1 MDQKSA
7 EGTAGFLFLAGFN
20 GAAMQ
25 WAIWPVQIWL
35 QWQADVLKAA
45 APTATDWMKRRSE
58 GTEAARRA
66 PSGSAH
72 ATQCR
77 TGVQGAERGD
87 RGWAVCTGG
96 RFSWSTKLTMPTSFA
111 AAS

>member
-35 QWQADVLKAA
+35 QWQADVLKAV
-45 APTATDWMKRRSE
+45 APTTTDWMKRRSE

-66 PSGSAH
+66 LEWLCTCHTMSQRHPRCRTSGS
-72 ATQCR
+72 R
-77 TGVQGAERGD
+77 LLGRLRGGTILLVD
-87 RGWAVCTGG
+87 KAYD
-96 RFSWSTKLTMPTSFA
+96 A
-111 AAS
+111 D